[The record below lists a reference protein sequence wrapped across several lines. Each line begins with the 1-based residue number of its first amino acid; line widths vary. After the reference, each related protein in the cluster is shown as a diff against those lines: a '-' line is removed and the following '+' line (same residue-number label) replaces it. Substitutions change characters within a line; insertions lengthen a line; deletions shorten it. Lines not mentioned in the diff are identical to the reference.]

1 LSAPPLIAVVGANKE
16 YADKPDLTVPLVYL
30 EAVERAGGRPAV
42 LHPVELEGGAGEA
55 WLAPFDGLILT
66 GGGDLDPSFY
76 GEAAAPQVYGVD
88 AVRDVFE
95 LELARAALKVGKP
108 LLAICR
114 GIQVVNVALGGT
126 LDQHIIGKPGIEAHG
141 VPGGGVP
148 VLHTVRVDPESELGR
163 VMGVADVV
171 SSCHHHQAI
180 ASLGHGLHSVAW
192 TSDGIIEAVEGV
204 EGLLAVQWHPED
216 TAADDPAQQSLFDS
230 LVERARAKSTT
241 TAGPGGP

>member
-1 LSAPPLIAVVGANKE
+1 MSAPPLIAVVGANKE

-42 LHPVELEGGAGEA
+42 LHPVELELGAGEA
-55 WLAPFDGLILT
+55 WLAPFDGVVLT

-76 GEAAAPQVYGVD
+76 GQAPAPQLYGVD

-95 LELARAALKVGKP
+95 LELARAALKLGKP

-126 LDQHIIGKPGIEAHG
+126 LDQHIIGKPGIEEHG

-148 VLHTVRVDPESELGR
+148 VLHTVRVDPASELGG
-163 VMGVADVV
+163 VMGVGEVV

-180 ASLGHGLHSVAW
+180 ATLGEGLRPVAW
-192 TSDGIIEAVEGV
+192 TEDGIIEAVEGP
-204 EGLLAVQWHPED
+204 EGLIAVQWHPED
-216 TAADDPAQQSLFDS
+216 TAAEDPAQQRLFAA
-230 LVERARAKSTT
+230 LVEGAR
-241 TAGPGGP
+241 G